1 MGVEEFYWGERRR
14 NYYSNL
20 ANIQRMIEN
29 LFRRGK
35 ARLSAWR
42 FRVKKMF
49 INDCLLALAIISLS
63 LLGTNSVMIGNA
75 QEIPNESGVDAVS
88 IVPEKDKGK
97 PVFKTPQSLPA
108 SDAAT
113 NEEAFSPFDYT
124 SLYDGTSPLKRL
136 DKTSPIWVSADRKF
150 VILGGK
156 ICLRDGLLEFFACRK
171 NSKEH
176 ESIVSLDIP
185 PHLIHAALLVIGAKQ
200 GTPAKF
206 DPEFV
211 SPTGEVINITVCWR
225 DPNSGALRKVKAQ
238 DMVEENESGQ
248 TMQSHWVFTGGLFG
262 VDPDGKKYYL
272 ANVTGEV
279 FGLAN
284 FPGSILDVPFESPS
298 DYSNLYYTTKTEN
311 IPQNSTDVILI
322 LSRALG
328 DASITK

>member
-1 MGVEEFYWGERRR
+1 MNEFD
-14 NYYSNL
+14 
-20 ANIQRMIEN
+20 
-29 LFRRGK
+29 FR
-35 ARLSAWR
+35 LILTTV
-42 FRVKKMF
+42 F
-49 INDCLLALAIISLS
+49 LS
-63 LLGTNSVMIGNA
+63 LAGTINATVGNA
-75 QEIPNESGVDAVS
+75 QEIPKESGVEAIS
-88 IVPEKDKGK
+88 ITPEKEKGK
-97 PVFKTPQSLPA
+97 PVFKTPQSLPISEA
-108 SDAAT
+108 EA
-113 NEEAFSPFDYT
+113 NEETPSTFDYT

-136 DKTSPIWVSADRKF
+136 DKKAPIWVSADRKF
-150 VILGGK
+150 IVLGGK
-156 ICLRDGLLEFFACRK
+156 TCLRDGLLEFFACRK

-206 DPEFV
+206 DLEFV
-211 SPTGEVINITVCWR
+211 PPTGEVIDIIVCWR
-225 DPNSGALRKVKAQ
+225 DPESGTLRKVKAQ
-238 DMVEENESGQ
+238 EMVMENESGK

-284 FPGSILDVPFESPS
+284 FPGSILDVPFESKS
-298 DYSNLYYTTKTEN
+298 DYSDLYYTTNTAN

-328 DASITK
+328 DEI